1 MQLAKSFSQAS
12 EQVHTGKL
20 PIILLLTK
28 TDMLGER
35 LNMMRKA
42 YQPPDNN
49 FDSSEGG
56 SDVETSNIDREKKLI
71 KSYKGS
77 SVSGKNGA
85 YDDVP
90 DLDSDIDMIVE
101 LLEGQ
106 FANTIGFSGKAMAV
120 SSHDDKGILEAV
132 A

>member
-1 MQLAKSFSQAS
+1 M
-12 EQVHTGKL
+12 
-20 PIILLLTK
+20 
-28 TDMLGER
+28 
-35 LNMMRKA
+35 
-42 YQPPDNN
+42 
-49 FDSSEGG
+49 
-56 SDVETSNIDREKKLI
+56 
-71 KSYKGS
+71 
-77 SVSGKNGA
+77 
-85 YDDVP
+85 P